1 MSHPGY
7 FGGVVGPL
15 VTGEV
20 VGPLVGDDV
29 VGGLIEVEQAPAVA
43 RQTPCR
49 EGLPLLGKQPSL
61 D

>member
-1 MSHPGY
+1 M
-7 FGGVVGPL
+7 GPL